1 MRKMMTFL
9 MLILPL
15 SCFAPDNNVLIM
27 LAGEEIKP
35 FETLLKA
42 VSTVES
48 NGDNYAVNEKEQ
60 AYGALQVRQC
70 RLDHFFQ
77 LTGKRYTLTDMFDY
91 EKAKEVFLYFA
102 DMFGPYQMEK
112 AAKRWNGSGPMV
124 EIYWNKVKQ
133 YL

>member
-15 SCFAPDNNVLIM
+15 SCFAPENNVLIM
-27 LAGEEIKP
+27 LTGEEIKP

-48 NGDNYAVNEKEQ
+48 NGDNYAVNEKEG
-60 AYGALQVRQC
+60 AYGALQIRQC